1 MKKVIKDIYSKW
13 IFNVLKN
20 CMNFIMICQ
29 FCQNDWKLKK
39 SKNLFNNLH
48 DKTEYVIHM
57 KNLNQVSNHKII
69 LKKVHRVIKF
79 NQNSWLKLYI
89 DMSNNLTQNLLAI
102 EIRKN
107 QI

>member
-1 MKKVIKDIYSKW
+1 
-13 IFNVLKN
+13 
-20 CMNFIMICQ
+20 
-29 FCQNDWKLKK
+29 
-39 SKNLFNNLH
+39 
-48 DKTEYVIHM
+48 M

>member
-1 MKKVIKDIYSKW
+1 MDIQCSEKLYE
-13 IFNVLKN
+13 FHNDLPVLPD
-20 CMNFIMICQ
+20 
-29 FCQNDWKLKK
+29 DWKLKK

-69 LKKVHRVIKF
+69 LKKVHTVIKF
-79 NQNSWLKLYI
+79 NQNSWLKPYI
-89 DMSNNLTQNLLAI
+89 DMSNNLTQNLLEI

-107 QI
+107 

>member
-1 MKKVIKDIYSKW
+1 
-13 IFNVLKN
+13 
-20 CMNFIMICQ
+20 
-29 FCQNDWKLKK
+29 
-39 SKNLFNNLH
+39 
-48 DKTEYVIHM
+48 M

-79 NQNSWLKLYI
+79 NQNSWLKPDI
-89 DMSNNLTQNLLAI
+89 DMSNNLTQNLLEI